1 MPNNILMPALSP
13 TMTEGKLAKWVKKEG
28 DEVESG
34 DVIAEIETDKATM
47 EVEAVDD
54 GVIGK
59 IYVEEGTEGVAVNS
73 VIAVLLEEGETMDDV
88 GEDPQPNLLPE
99 GEGTKEEKTSAKPPL
114 PKGEDRGE
122 GGNKGNRIFAS
133 PLAKRL
139 AAEKNIDLSKVKG
152 SGPRGRIIKADL
164 DKAPVASA
172 ASGGASVTFA
182 PKSTVSAVAIAD
194 AFDLPYEVVP
204 HSMMRKTIASRLLE
218 SKQTVPHYY
227 LTIDVKLDKVMALR
241 KEVNAAAEG
250 DYKISVNDFVVKA
263 CGVAQERV
271 PSANVAWEDEAML
284 QYSRPDVSVA
294 VSTPAGLITPIVTDA
309 SNKSLKNVSIEI
321 KELAGKA
328 RDGKLQPQ
336 EYQGGTMT
344 VSNLGMFGV
353 DVFTAILNPPQCAI
367 LAVGAGV
374 KKPVIGKDGEITTAI
389 LMTCTASF
397 DHRAIDGA
405 TGAEFLAEFKKLI
418 EETPHVLL
426 M

>member
-13 TMTEGKLAKWVKKEG
+13 TMTEGKLATWVKKEG

-59 IYVEEGTEGVAVNS
+59 IYVEAGTEGVAVNT

-88 GEDPQPNLLPE
+88 GEPDDAAPAP
-99 GEGTKEEKTSAKPPL
+99 KAAAAKADA
-114 PKGEDRGE
+114 PKAAKAAPVATATASGD
-122 GGNKGNRIFAS
+122 RIFAS

-139 AAEKNIDLSKVKG
+139 AAEKGIDLSKVKG

-164 DKAPVASA
+164 DKAPVVASA

-194 AFDLPYEVVP
+194 AFGLPYEVVP

-271 PSANVAWEDEAML
+271 PAANVAWEDEAML

-309 SNKSLKNVSIEI
+309 SNKSLKSVSVEI

-374 KKPVIGKDGEITTAI
+374 KKPVVGADGEITTAI